1 MKMTDETEVASST
14 VAKAPAPPT
23 PPASKTPV
31 QNPGLKLVLEM
42 GPLVLFFLANK
53 WPQFFEPLFR
63 PVLPAALLSGDKA
76 GIFTATCVLMTSV
89 VAALAVSYVITRH
102 LPVMPVVTAIAV
114 VLFGSLTLV
123 FDNDLFIKLKP
134 TLVNAI
140 FGGALIGGLAFGK
153 PLLPVVLDSVLHLSE
168 VGWRKLTW
176 RWGLFFF
183 VLAALNEAVWRTQS
197 TDFWVTFKAF
207 GIMPLTIIFA
217 LSQVPLIMKYE
228 AKSPEEAASEPD
240 HW

>member
-1 MKMTDETEVASST
+1 MTDETEVEN
-14 VAKAPAPPT
+14 
-23 PPASKTPV
+23 PPAAVAPV
-31 QNPGLKLVLEM
+31 KPKPPVPNPGLKLVLEM

-53 WPQFFEPLFR
+53 WPQVFEPLFR
-63 PVLPAALLSGDKA
+63 PILPAALLSGDKA

-89 VAALAVSYVITRH
+89 VAALAVSYFVTRH

-123 FDNDLFIKLKP
+123 FDNELFIKLKP
-134 TLVNAI
+134 TIVNTI
-140 FGGALIGGLAFGK
+140 FGTALLGGLAFGR

-168 VGWRKLTW
+168 VGWRKLTL

-183 VLAALNEAVWRTQS
+183 VLAALNEAVWRTQT

-207 GIMPLTIIFA
+207 GIMPLTIVFA

>member
-14 VAKAPAPPT
+14 AAKAPVPPT
-23 PPASKTPV
+23 APASKTPV

-53 WPQFFEPLFR
+53 WPQVFEPLFR

-76 GIFTATCVLMTSV
+76 GIFTATCVLMASV
-89 VAALAVSYVITRH
+89 VAALALSYVITRH
-102 LPVMPVVTAIAV
+102 LPIMPVVTAIAV
-114 VLFGSLTLV
+114 VLFGSLTLA

-140 FGGALIGGLAFGK
+140 FGAALIGGLAFGK

-168 VGWRKLTW
+168 VGWRKLTL

-183 VLAALNEAVWRTQS
+183 VLAALNEAVWRTQT

-207 GIMPLTIIFA
+207 GIMPLTVVFA

-228 AKSPEEAASEPD
+228 AKTTEEAASEPD